1 LFGID
6 TLVQDDSLLG
16 LPLLIIRLRGGGI
29 NLKTQELPLK
39 RFIIALTAVATLAGC
54 NLKGS
59 SIPGAA
65 IPFAKADYTIMGATN
80 AEECG
85 TYIVGIDFVH
95 IFKNEGAVVAPGT
108 FTLDDVGGAIGAG
121 ATTGRLSPEGSRAL
135 YYALE
140 KMPEATHLL
149 APRVNVEITGIPMGP
164 SPYAPI
170 LFGKR
175 CASVEAHG
183 VKIGA
188 RPNAQQ

>member
-1 LFGID
+1 
-6 TLVQDDSLLG
+6 
-16 LPLLIIRLRGGGI
+16 
-29 NLKTQELPLK
+29 LK

-54 NLKGS
+54 NMKGT

-85 TYIVGIDFVH
+85 TYIFGLDLIH
-95 IFKNEGAVVAPGT
+95 IFNNEGAMVAPGT
-108 FTLDDVGGAIGAG
+108 FTLQDAGGVIGAG
-121 ATTGRLSPEGSRAL
+121 ATSGRLGPEGSRAL

-149 APRVNVEITGIPMGP
+149 APRVNVESSGLIMGP
-164 SPYAPI
+164 SPYAPV

-183 VKIGA
+183 VKIGS

>member
-1 LFGID
+1 M
-6 TLVQDDSLLG
+6 
-16 LPLLIIRLRGGGI
+16 
-29 NLKTQELPLK
+29 K
-39 RFIIALTAVATLAGC
+39 RFLIALTAVAALTGC
-54 NLKGS
+54 NMKGT

-85 TYIVGIDFVH
+85 TYIIGIDWVH
-95 IFKNEGAVVAPGT
+95 IFKNEGAMVAPGT
-108 FTLDDVGGAIGAG
+108 FTLQDAGGAIGAG
-121 ATTGRLSPEGSRAL
+121 ATAGRLSPEGSRAL

-149 APRVNVEITGIPMGP
+149 APRVNVETTGIPLGP

-183 VKIGA
+183 VKIGD
-188 RPNAQQ
+188 RPNAQQYCLLYTSDAADE